1 MTNLDARVLELVC
14 GAKGKAAPAAAAKTE
29 EFPTRKATYGD
40 ACLRG
45 GVGGAITGATAGAGM
60 LPFAMISGPLTPATA
75 GAFMGIGAGSGAV
88 LGCAEGMWDLYKA
101 RRPLEP

>member
-1 MTNLDARVLELVC
+1 MTNVDARFLELVC
-14 GAKGKAAPAAAAKTE
+14 GGEGSDAPAKAAEPAAK
-29 EFPTRKATYGD
+29 KATYGD

-45 GVGGAITGATAGAGM
+45 GVSGALTGATGGAGM
-60 LPFAMISGPLTPATA
+60 LPFAMLSGPLTPATV

-88 LGCAEGMWDLYKA
+88 IGCAEGMFDLYKA